1 MINFENN
8 LIGPMKIEVP
18 NGEVVDKL
26 TILEIK
32 LEMIKDEQKLVNIRK
47 EYALLKKAASEIMEK
62 EDSLY
67 RQLLEVNKS
76 LWIVE
81 DRIRILEK
89 KKDFGEEF
97 IELARSVYKH
107 NDERAEIKMQI
118 NKKTHSNLIEEK
130 SYEDYS

>member
-1 MINFENN
+1 
-8 LIGPMKIEVP
+8 MKIEVP

-47 EYALLKKAASEIMEK
+47 EYAVLNKAASKIMK
-62 EDSLY
+62 QEDSLY
-67 RQLLEVNKS
+67 RQLLKVNKS

-107 NDERAEIKMQI
+107 NDERAKIKMQI
-118 NKKTHSNLIEEK
+118 NKETHSNLIEEK

>member
-1 MINFENN
+1 
-8 LIGPMKIEVP
+8 MKIEVP

-67 RQLLEVNKS
+67 RQLLKVNKS
-76 LWIVE
+76 LWLIE
-81 DRIRILEK
+81 DRIRMLEK

-118 NKKTHSNLIEEK
+118 NKKTHSTLIEEK

>member
-1 MINFENN
+1 
-8 LIGPMKIEVP
+8 MKIEVP

-67 RQLLEVNKS
+67 RQLLKVNKS

-81 DRIRILEK
+81 DRIRMLEK
-89 KKDFGEEF
+89 KKDFGKKF

-107 NDERAEIKMQI
+107 NDQRAEIKMQI
-118 NKKTHSNLIEEK
+118 NKKTHSTLIEEK